1 MTYIRQHLG
10 NPLNYLLLILKQ
22 TQIEHLQGFFKPF
35 LKKICL
41 KNNSGWIVFRIDVH
55 RQASLLVSV

>member
-22 TQIEHLQGFFKPF
+22 TQIEHLRGFYKSFFK
-35 LKKICL
+35 K
-41 KNNSGWIVFRIDVH
+41 
-55 RQASLLVSV
+55 LV